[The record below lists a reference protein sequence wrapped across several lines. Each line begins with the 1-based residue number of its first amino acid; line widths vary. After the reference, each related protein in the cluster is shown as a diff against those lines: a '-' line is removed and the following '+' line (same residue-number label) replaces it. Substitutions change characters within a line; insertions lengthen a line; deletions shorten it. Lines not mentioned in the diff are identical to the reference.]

1 MAKID
6 QIKEEI
12 GWLKVIFGILT
23 AIDISLLGWLVQNI
37 ESTTL
42 LLQITAI
49 IFIIAITIGIIVVNK
64 KAYKKMRELKDL

>member
-6 QIKEEI
+6 ELKEEI
-12 GWLKVIFGILT
+12 GWLKVIFSILT
-23 AIDISLLGWLVQNI
+23 AIDISLLGWLAQNT

-49 IFIIAITIGIIVVNK
+49 LFIIAVTIGIIVVNK